1 MNIARA
7 LGVKAV
13 IFHTN
18 HIPNFRLDSYRKNC
32 LDFAHAFLSHTSLE
46 EWGTSLKPYVTH
58 LHLNDNN
65 KDMDT
70 HYPIGTGALPWDVY
84 RNFLADIP
92 VEKRPSVL
100 IEVRGYDDLAASVRY
115 LEQEHLYPFS

>member
-65 KDMDT
+65 KDM
-70 HYPIGTGALPWDVY
+70 
-84 RNFLADIP
+84 N
-92 VEKRPSVL
+92 
-100 IEVRGYDDLAASVRY
+100 DDLAASVRY